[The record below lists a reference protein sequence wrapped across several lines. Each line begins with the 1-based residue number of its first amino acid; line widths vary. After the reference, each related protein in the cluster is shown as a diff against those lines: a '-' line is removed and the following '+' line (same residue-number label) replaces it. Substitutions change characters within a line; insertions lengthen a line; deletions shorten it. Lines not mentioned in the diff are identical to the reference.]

1 MNNYLFELSEFIYPS
16 LDNPY
21 REDEAQNEN
30 YYEGKSVLG
39 KELIGLTINNK
50 THPISPSDDSPIKIT
65 FNHQLYLVTFILDSK
80 LLQYET

>member
-1 MNNYLFELSEFIYPS
+1 MKNCFFKCFEFIYPS

-21 REDEAQNEN
+21 REYEAQNEN

-65 FNHQLYLVTFILDSK
+65 FNHQLYLVKFFLV
-80 LLQYET
+80 